1 MAMSILNRLRAS
13 FSRQQKSSITF
24 GLYVITIKEPIPIE
38 DHRQHGKVW
47 YGCWDKE
54 EKVWNWS
61 LQESPYREDTHY
73 LPANAELLP
82 VRSFCPLEVEE

>member
-1 MAMSILNRLRAS
+1 MALH
-13 FSRQQKSSITF
+13 
-24 GLYVITIKEPIPIE
+24 VIRVEEPIPID

-47 YGCWDKE
+47 YGYWDKE

-61 LQESPYREDTHY
+61 LQESPYLEDTHY
-73 LPANAELLP
+73 LPANVELLP